1 MNKITDLLSG
11 QIIIDEV
18 DSPINGKL
26 QVVRDIAWGTHI
38 TGGGLTQS
46 GGVAKS
52 VWNNSLKKVH
62 AKKPIIKNAL
72 ILGLGGGSIAELIHK
87 YWPASPNR
95 GEGDKVKIVGVDI
108 DPVFINLGKKH
119 LKLDEYNVKD
129 IIDDAYEYVKTDKHK
144 HDLIC
149 IDTYVGDQFPESL
162 EEPIFIKRVKG
173 LLNKNGMAVFNRLY
187 YDEKR
192 RQAEEFEK
200 VLEDIFDE
208 VERNYPEANIM
219 FLCTN

>member
-1 MNKITDLLSG
+1 MSKITNLLSG

-62 AKKPIIKNAL
+62 AKKAILKSAL

-87 YWPASPNR
+87 YW
-95 GEGDKVKIVGVDI
+95 GDKVKIVGVDI

-119 LKLDEYNVKD
+119 LTLGELNVEAV
-129 IIDDAYEYVKTDKHK
+129 IDDAYEYVKKNKTKY
-144 HDLIC
+144 DLIC

-173 LLNKNGMAVFNRLY
+173 LLNKNGIAVFNRLY

-192 RQAEEFEK
+192 RQAEEFERI
-200 VLEDIFDE
+200 LETIFAS

-219 FLCTN
+219 FICREN